1 MTSAE
6 QHEQQQGMKKHA
18 QETLRALIGE
28 HVLCAL
34 GEPGSL
40 YKLLVHRLWKE
51 HYRVNVFVGEN
62 VAVARIA
69 HSYFVR
75 TDSDGNIIKATPEI
89 ARQY

>member
-6 QHEQQQGMKKHA
+6 QNEQQQGMKKHA

-28 HVLCAL
+28 HVMHAL

-40 YKLLVHRLWKE
+40 YKLLVHRLWKD
-51 HYRVNVFVGEN
+51 HYRVNVLVGEN
-62 VAVARIA
+62 AAMVRIA
-69 HSYFVR
+69 HSYFVL
-75 TDSDGNIIKATPEI
+75 TDSEGNIIKATPEI